1 MPFIP
6 SKIIAITER
15 RLGTIDA
22 YYGPAQP
29 LIDGYKDGQFFSQR
43 IRTLS
48 QTKPDEITV
57 ILKLLH
63 QIKDAVIV
71 VHGARGC
78 SAIQNYYEA
87 FDGKGAPVF
96 TTNLTEDNSI
106 MGAEE
111 VLRGVIEEAYKRH
124 EPKVVFVV
132 TTPIVAINND
142 DVQTVAANL
151 GEELGIP
158 VIPIYADGFKTKIAA
173 NGYDIAFHSFAGYLV
188 PKTVEMEKGLVN
200 VIVTSENKSD
210 VDYLSK
216 VLTEIGLKPNIFPR
230 FSDVKKIN
238 NSSNASVTV
247 GLGQNGR
254 VIGEFLE
261 KERQVPFHI
270 FNLPIGI
277 SGTTRWLNSVAGKTG
292 CSDEAGKYAKLQE
305 EIATKESVASAGI
318 NLNNKKVYISGD
330 IFIALGLADIVK
342 EFGGKVI
349 GLSLTTVDKNTVGL
363 LEEYIK
369 NNGWTFNIHI
379 GDGQAF
385 EQANILSRNLPDIYF
400 GALGQAVHAARLGI
414 PSVCYDS
421 LALYGYDAAINLVK
435 KAVQA
440 MGNRSFVEKLAS
452 INSIYSRSSWF
463 GKNPNWYIKQEV
475 G

>member
-1 MPFIP
+1 MPAIP

-78 SAIQNYYEA
+78 SAVQSYYEA
-87 FDGKGAPVF
+87 YDGRGAPVF

-111 VLRGVIEEAYKRH
+111 VLRTVIEEAYKRH
-124 EPKVVFVV
+124 DPKVVFVV

-142 DVQTVAANL
+142 DVQTVTANL

-173 NGYDIAFHSFAGYLV
+173 NGYDIAFHAFTGYLV
-188 PKTVEMEKGLVN
+188 PKTTNTEKELVN
-200 VIVTSENKSD
+200 IIVTDENKSD
-210 VDYLSK
+210 VDYLSR

-230 FSDVKKIN
+230 FSGIENIN
-238 NSSNASVTV
+238 NSSNASGTI
-247 GLGQNGR
+247 GIRPESR
-254 VIGEFLE
+254 VIGDFLE

-270 FNLPIGI
+270 TGPPMGI
-277 SGTTRWLNSVAGKTG
+277 SGTTQWLVSVAEKTG
-292 CSDEAGKYAKLQE
+292 HKDEALKYSQLQE
-305 EIATKESVASAGI
+305 ERAAKEFSSSAGI
-318 NLNNKKVYISGD
+318 NLDNKKVYISGD
-330 IFIALGLADIVK
+330 IYIALGLAGIVK

-349 GLSLTTVDKNTVGL
+349 GLSLTTIDKNTIGL

-379 GDGQAF
+379 GDGQVF
-385 EQANILSRNLPDIYF
+385 EQANILTKELPDIYF

-421 LALYGYDAAINLVK
+421 FPLYGYDAAVSIVK

-440 MGNRSFVEKLAS
+440 LGNKSFVEKLAS
-452 INSIYSRSSWF
+452 INSVYSRSSWF